1 MYYLP
6 NFLSLSWKLDK
17 PHYHNFPPLEKV
29 LKIVFGIILGRLG
42 QFEKFSE
49 IKPPLALSAAILSNF
64 SFNLKRM
71 QIGHLSE
78 NVLVWPWTQSW
89 TILSPS
95 NKIGASSLLFWSGY
109 TLTSLSEKLTFF
121 WKMNWCIWFKYTL
134 NSKGQKILESNFCL
148 TSLLSKIA
156 TEISALVSIKM
167 DQNKIK

>member
-17 PHYHNFPPLEKV
+17 PHYNNFPPLEKV

-42 QFEKFSE
+42 QREIFFE
-49 IKPPLALSAAILSNF
+49 IKPPLALSVAILSNF

-95 NKIGASSLLFWSGY
+95 NKIGASSLLFSSGY

-121 WKMNWCIWFKYTL
+121 WKINWYIWFKYTL
-134 NSKGQKILESNFCL
+134 NFDFIQKSNENFCPR
-148 TSLLSKIA
+148 LLKWIKI
-156 TEISALVSIKM
+156 E
-167 DQNKIK
+167 KIKELYYVLYPLIIIR